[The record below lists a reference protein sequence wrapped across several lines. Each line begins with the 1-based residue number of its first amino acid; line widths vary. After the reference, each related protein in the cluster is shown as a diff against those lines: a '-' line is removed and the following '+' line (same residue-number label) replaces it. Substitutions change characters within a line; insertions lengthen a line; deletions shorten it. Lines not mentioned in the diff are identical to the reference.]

1 MEAPPGRSLIPTE
14 GTADMTD
21 YISALAQP
29 GAYHGEATR
38 LAATLRD
45 PAHATID
52 AGLIRW
58 VSNGRVPPADV
69 VALAAHI
76 GLEIDTA
83 ACTAAR
89 DSETADFLA
98 EYRKARAGGPSAE
111 ERAEARAAF
120 GPGTDLV
127 DVITGHKWRT

>member
-1 MEAPPGRSLIPTE
+1 
-14 GTADMTD
+14 MTD
-21 YISALAQP
+21 YISALGQP
-29 GAYHGEATR
+29 GPYHGEATR

-45 PAHATID
+45 PAHATIV
-52 AGLIRW
+52 AGVIRW
-58 VSNGRVPPADV
+58 NSNDRVPPEDV

-89 DSETADFLA
+89 DTETRQFLA
-98 EYRKARAGGPSAE
+98 EYRKARAGGPTAE
-111 ERAEARAAF
+111 ERGEARAAF
-120 GPGTDLV
+120 GPGVNLV

>member
-1 MEAPPGRSLIPTE
+1 
-14 GTADMTD
+14 MTD
-21 YISALAQP
+21 YVTALAQP

-45 PAHATID
+45 RAHATIE
-52 AGLIRW
+52 AGVIRW
-58 VSNGRVPPADV
+58 NSNGRVPPADV

-76 GLEIDTA
+76 GLAIDTA

-89 DSETADFLA
+89 DTETAQFLA
-98 EYRKARAGGPSAE
+98 KYRKARAGGPTAE
-111 ERAEARAAF
+111 ERGEARAAF
-120 GPGTDLV
+120 GPGVDLV